1 MMRRLARDLPVAVGG
16 VSITSWRPG
25 FSKGR
30 DLPGGSGQE
39 KRLQT

>member
-1 MMRRLARDLPVAVGG
+1 MMRRLARDLSIAVGEL
-16 VSITSWRPG
+16 VSPPG
-25 FSKGR
+25 GPVFEGP